1 MQRVE
6 ASLSQQSRQAKPPLQ
21 SLAASLKLRRLAQ
34 PGQFSVS
41 LAGLFSVQLSRG
53 ADSMQSRMS
62 TSSSPVA
69 ASDPSAAGVP
79 VAGASPDHPHRLRTK
94 VYLEDTDAQGIVYH
108 ANYLKYCERS
118 RTEILGQYGYTL
130 GEMQARGTLFVV
142 FEMRLRFLKPARL
155 HDELEVVTTCQRT
168 SEYRVVFQHKVFR
181 HSASEPPSDPLFV
194 AEAQVAAIDPEGEL
208 LELPEG
214 FFA

>member
-1 MQRVE
+1 M
-6 ASLSQQSRQAKPPLQ
+6 
-21 SLAASLKLRRLAQ
+21 
-34 PGQFSVS
+34 
-41 LAGLFSVQLSRG
+41 RG
-53 ADSMQSRMS
+53 HMS
-62 TSSSPVA
+62 TTSSPH
-69 ASDPSAAGVP
+69 ASAYRAQEAQGLPGS
-79 VAGASPDHPHRLRTK
+79 SMEHPHRLRTK

-155 HDELEVVTTCQRT
+155 HDELEVVTTCERT
-168 SEYRVVFQHKVFR
+168 SDYRVVFKHRVHKLD
-181 HSASEPPSDPLFV
+181 ATGPQSDPLFV
-194 AEAQVAAIDPEGEL
+194 ADAQVAAIDAAGEL

>member
-1 MQRVE
+1 M
-6 ASLSQQSRQAKPPLQ
+6 
-21 SLAASLKLRRLAQ
+21 
-34 PGQFSVS
+34 
-41 LAGLFSVQLSRG
+41 
-53 ADSMQSRMS
+53 
-62 TSSSPVA
+62 
-69 ASDPSAAGVP
+69 
-79 VAGASPDHPHRLRTK
+79 RTK

-155 HDELEVVTTCQRT
+155 HDELEVVTTCERT
-168 SEYRVVFQHKVFR
+168 SDYRVVFKHRVHKLD
-181 HSASEPPSDPLFV
+181 ATGPQSDPLFV
-194 AEAQVAAIDPEGEL
+194 ADAQVAAIDAAGEL